1 MDTDEKKYSG
11 SIHVETPGAQQAV
24 CFENL
29 SVDETIRLEK
39 KCMSRLQIPGLLQT
53 MYTNCL
59 S

>member
-1 MDTDEKKYSG
+1 MDTDEKKYSS
-11 SIHVETPGAQQAV
+11 SIHVEIPGVQQAV

-29 SVDETIRLEK
+29 SVDETNQLEK
-39 KCMSRLQIPGLLQT
+39 KCTSRPQIPGLLQI